1 MRNKDQEAIFESYK
15 QLILS
20 EQDFREEISEV
31 DPDGGDDIFDDS
43 LEDDD
48 TPSEP
53 LPKKNVV
60 IKATEV
66 GINLGSKLRSILRH
80 LPDISEDTEIL
91 GNLKKAIEKTNSV
104 FDEEDQIKESPFKVY
119 EKLMELGV
127 LREEEM
133 DQEDFDEEK
142 ETDLLQS
149 MEDDDYDV
157 DEDPDISKLGKRTDF
172 AKGMSRDVERSKIED
187 EIRRMGT
194 DWRDHDSDFMHND
207 SRSKNW

>member
-31 DPDGGDDIFDDS
+31 DPDGGDDVFDDS

-60 IKATEV
+60 IKATEIGV
-66 GINLGSKLRSILRH
+66 NLGQNLRSILRH
-80 LPDISEDTEIL
+80 LPDLSEDVEIL
-91 GNLKKAIEKTNSV
+91 SNLKKAIEKTNSTLD
-104 FDEEDQIKESPFKVY
+104 DEDHIKDSPMKIY
-119 EKLMELGV
+119 DKLIDLGV

-157 DEDPDISKLGKRTDF
+157 DEDPDISKLGKRSDF

-194 DWRDHDSDFMHND
+194 DWRGQDSDFRYND
-207 SRSKNW
+207 SRSENW

>member
-1 MRNKDQEAIFESYK
+1 
-15 QLILS
+15 
-20 EQDFREEISEV
+20 
-31 DPDGGDDIFDDS
+31 
-43 LEDDD
+43 
-48 TPSEP
+48 
-53 LPKKNVV
+53 
-60 IKATEV
+60 
-66 GINLGSKLRSILRH
+66 
-80 LPDISEDTEIL
+80 
-91 GNLKKAIEKTNSV
+91 
-104 FDEEDQIKESPFKVY
+104 
-119 EKLMELGV
+119 MELGV

-133 DQEDFDEEK
+133 DQEDFDEDK

-194 DWRDHDSDFMHND
+194 DWRGHDSDFTHND